1 MRTRAVAVLALLA
14 VPVVLSAQSPPV
26 HAPPRPAPPPVRPPS
41 PSPQPAAVAR
51 QLQYRRARWSAE
63 TYSVITTAQ
72 VPTGPELSRYTSFG
86 NGLRADY
93 RYTDHWSATVDMTAS
108 YLFSPAIT
116 ETGEVGARYAPLT
129 LDHELRPFF
138 DARLAFMHMYDS
150 YQSGVAPSINGGFGG
165 SDYSDVGRYMR
176 GFGGAIGAGLE
187 FPLTQSLQLT
197 TELSGVRSRMTAYR
211 LTGGLPTGT
220 TYWMSAFRYSIGV
233 KLNPVSALHLDQ
245 NPMK

>member
-1 MRTRAVAVLALLA
+1 M
-14 VPVVLSAQSPPV
+14 
-26 HAPPRPAPPPVRPPS
+26 
-41 PSPQPAAVAR
+41 
-51 QLQYRRARWSAE
+51 
-63 TYSVITTAQ
+63 ITTAQ

-116 ETGEVGARYAPLT
+116 ETGEVGARYAPLA
-129 LDHELRPFF
+129 LDRELRPFF

-150 YQSGVAPSINGGFGG
+150 YQSNVAPSINGGFGG

-176 GFGGAIGAGLE
+176 GFGGAVGAGLD

-197 TELSGVRSRMTAYR
+197 TEVSGVRSRMTAYR

-220 TYWMSAFRYSIGV
+220 TYWMNAFRYSIGI
-233 KLNPVSALHLDQ
+233 KLNPISAMHLDQ